1 MLARNILT
9 VVVAAVLAMASR
21 DASAQEKLRVGK
33 AVAESFAFVP
43 LDVGVRQGTFKRHG
57 LDIEITAFGGGARL
71 QQEMAADS
79 PDNGVAAGAELALL
93 ERGAP

>member
-1 MLARNILT
+1 
-9 VVVAAVLAMASR
+9 MACR
-21 DASAQEKLRVGK
+21 DAAAQEKLRVGK

-71 QQEMAADS
+71 QQALAAESIDM
-79 PDNGVAAGAELALL
+79 GVSVIQARSHCAGAPRDARPLSAV
-93 ERGAP
+93 PH

>member
-43 LDVGVRQGTFKRHG
+43 LDVGVRQGIFKQHG
-57 LDIEITAFGGGARL
+57 LDI
-71 QQEMAADS
+71 
-79 PDNGVAAGAELALL
+79 
-93 ERGAP
+93 